1 MTFHPF
7 IAMKTLLA
15 TGLLLLSG
23 LTTLGAADQKI
34 EETARRLFKSNAD
47 SVVTVRATVAL
58 TMAAGDAPSQSR
70 DQSVEEFGTVITAQ
84 GLVMISASSIDPA
97 TAMDGRTVNMRGA
110 QVKLAVT
117 SEVKEARLI
126 LADGTEIPATVVYK
140 DRDLNLAFLA
150 PEAGAEEAKDAKF
163 LPIDTSGDQ
172 TLGVLDEVVVLSRL
186 DKSMGRAAAVEC
198 DYVRAVIAKPRRSLS
213 IHLSTA
219 GLPVFAL
226 GGRFAGF
233 TTVRFGGAGDAE
245 GITATPVVLPAEDVR
260 KAIAAAQAKPAPAPK
275 K

>member
-1 MTFHPF
+1 MNNP
-7 IAMKTLLA
+7 IAYLLFLLA
-15 TGLLLLSG
+15 G
-23 LTTLGAADQKI
+23 LTPLGAADQKI
-34 EETARRLFKSNAD
+34 EETARRLFKSHAD
-47 SVVTVRATVAL
+47 AVVSVRATVAL

-70 DQSVEEFGTVITAQ
+70 DQSVEEFGTVVSAK

-117 SEVKEARLI
+117 SEVKEARII

-150 PEAGAEEAKDAKF
+150 PDAGAEESKDAKF
-163 LPIDTSGDQ
+163 LPIDTSEEQ
-172 TLGVLDEVVVLSRL
+172 ALGVLDEVVVLSRM
-186 DKSMGRAAAVEC
+186 DKSLGFAAAVEC
-198 DYVRAVIAKPRRSLS
+198 DYVRAVIVKPRRFLA
-213 IHLSTA
+213 IHLPTT

-233 TTVRFGGAGDAE
+233 TTVRFGSAGEAE
-245 GITATPVVLPAEDVR
+245 GIAASPAVLPAADVR
-260 KAIAAAQAKPAPAPK
+260 KAIAAAVAATVAKPAPAPK